1 MEDCIFC
8 SIIKGDIPAKILYSD
23 ESVLAFRDVNA
34 QAPEHFL
41 VIPKEHIATANDAT
55 DEAIMGKLM
64 ITAANVAKELGF
76 AEQGYRLVMNCN
88 SDGGQTVSHI
98 HLHCLGGCLLYTSPS
113 PRDLSTSRMPSSA

>member
-23 ESVLAFRDVNA
+23 DRVLAFNDVNA

-41 VIPKEHIATANDAT
+41 VIPKEHISTANDAS
-55 DEAIMGKLM
+55 DETLMGRLS
-64 ITAANVAKELGF
+64 ITAASIAKEKGF

-88 SDGGQTVSHI
+88 DDGGQTVSHI
-98 HLHCLGGCLLYTSPS
+98 HLHCLGG
-113 PRDLSTSRMPSSA
+113 RRMSWPPG

>member
-1 MEDCIFC
+1 MENCIFC
-8 SIIKGDIPAKILYSD
+8 LIISGDMPAEILYSD
-23 ESVLAFRDVNA
+23 EKVLAFRDVNA

-55 DEAIMGKLM
+55 DESIMGRLM
-64 ITAANVAKELGF
+64 ITASNVAKELGF

-98 HLHCLGGCLLYTSPS
+98 HLHCLGAVSYTHLTLP
-113 PRDLSTSRMPSSA
+113 TKA

>member
-8 SIIKGDIPAKILYSD
+8 SIIKGDIPANILYSD

-41 VIPKEHIATANDAT
+41 VIPKEHIATANDT
-55 DEAIMGKLM
+55 NNEAIMGKLM
-64 ITAANVAKELGF
+64 ITATNVAKELGF

-98 HLHCLGGCLLYTSPS
+98 HLHCLGGRQMTWP
-113 PRDLSTSRMPSSA
+113 PG